1 MNNAARINI
10 NASAAI
16 TDTNETITEAEPV
29 RELVMVLHRDA
40 WGAPVSPLEHDA
52 LCRAAEAWLTDHEGD
67 GLSIRVRPSRV
78 GEVDGLRVLRAG
90 APDGPDLCRLDR
102 DLESLTNRAWN
113 HAVQSAHE
121 ILKR

>member
-10 NASAAI
+10 NSAAEI
-16 TDTNETITEAEPV
+16 VPEPV
-29 RELVMVLHRDA
+29 REMVLVLHRDA

-67 GLSIRVRPSRV
+67 SLSIRVRPSRI

-90 APDGPDLCRLDR
+90 APDGPDLRRLDP
-102 DLESLTNRAWN
+102 DLESLTNRAWD